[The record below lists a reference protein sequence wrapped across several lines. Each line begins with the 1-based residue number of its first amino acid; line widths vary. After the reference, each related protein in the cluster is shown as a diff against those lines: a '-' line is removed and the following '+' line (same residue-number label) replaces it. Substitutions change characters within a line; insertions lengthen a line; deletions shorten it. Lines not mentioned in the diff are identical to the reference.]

1 MRLYRVRFTIR
12 CMMVAVATVG
22 FVLGS
27 CIVLKRRSD
36 EFAAEAERIR
46 RASQWYCSIKSTST
60 KEEVRALKRRGE
72 YESRLG
78 DAYERAA
85 CYRGFPS
92 SFLIR
97 PHVERIG

>member
-36 EFAAEAERIR
+36 EFAAEAESHSKGV
-46 RASQWYCSIKSTST
+46 AVVLLNKVHVN
-60 KEEVRALKRRGE
+60 EGGGE
-72 YESRLG
+72 S
-78 DAYERAA
+78 
-85 CYRGFPS
+85 PQT
-92 SFLIR
+92 
-97 PHVERIG
+97 